1 MTEQER
7 QAIAAIALLA
17 AYADGDKGADERA
30 EIERVTAALEGG
42 LPMVALHRDV
52 LLGKT
57 TLETAAERLG
67 SRELK
72 QLAYE
77 CALGVIQADGQ
88 RNEAEEAFLA
98 RLVPALGLSGE
109 SLQALQADAD
119 ALAGMPLDAG
129 EAAMPGMAVMPGEAA
144 DPATTETDE
153 AVDPEEKA
161 AAELASGKIFI
172 GTGDSSTR
180 AITPPPTP
188 KTADAASADQQA
200 IDRKILDA
208 AILNGALE
216 LLPQGLASMAII
228 PLQMKLVYGIGRAH
242 GYRLD
247 RGAVKDLLVTMGAG
261 VTGQYVEDIG
271 RRLVGGLLGGKLL
284 GGLARGA
291 TGAAFSFATTWAIG
305 QVARRYYAGGRT
317 MDAATLKA
325 TFASLVDEAR
335 QLQARYAP
343 QIEAQAKL
351 VDTSRLLELVRG
363 R

>member
-7 QAIAAIALLA
+7 HAIAAIALLA

-129 EAAMPGMAVMPGEAA
+129 AGAM
-144 DPATTETDE
+144 
-153 AVDPEEKA
+153 
-161 AAELASGKIFI
+161 SGKIFI

-188 KTADAASADQQA
+188 KTADAASPDQQSL
-200 IDRKILDA
+200 DRKILDA

-228 PLQMKLVYGIGRAH
+228 PLQMKLVYGIGQAH

-271 RRLVGGLLGGKLL
+271 RRLIGGLLGGKLL

-343 QIEAQAKL
+343 QIEAQAKS

>member
-1 MTEQER
+1 MTDQER

-17 AYADGDKGADERA
+17 AYADGDKSADERE
-30 EIERVTAALEGG
+30 EIDSVVAVLEGP

-57 TLETAAERLG
+57 TLESAAGQL
-67 SRELK
+67 STRELK

-88 RNEAEEAFLA
+88 RNAAEEAFLA
-98 RLVPALGLSGE
+98 RLAPALGLSGE
-109 SLQALQADAD
+109 SLQALRAGAD
-119 ALAGMPLDAG
+119 ALAGMPFEPDDA
-129 EAAMPGMAVMPGEAA
+129 
-144 DPATTETDE
+144 DE

-161 AAELASGKIFI
+161 AAEVASGKIFI

-180 AITPPPTP
+180 AIVPSSPGGVAP
-188 KTADAASADQQA
+188 AAAPDEEA
-200 IDRKILDA
+200 LDKMILDA
-208 AILNGALE
+208 SILNGALE

-228 PLQMKLVYGIGRAH
+228 PLQMKLVYGIGKAH
-242 GYRLD
+242 GHQLD

-271 RRLVGGLLGGKLL
+271 RRLIGGLLGGRLL

-325 TFASLVDEAR
+325 SFMELVEEAK
-335 QLQARYAP
+335 QLQARYVP
-343 QIEAQAKL
+343 QVEAQARS
-351 VDTSRLLELVRG
+351 VDTSRLLDLIRG

>member
-1 MTEQER
+1 MTGQER

-17 AYADGDKGADERA
+17 AYADGDKGADERE

-77 CALGVIQADGQ
+77 CALGVIQADGR

-109 SLQALQADAD
+109 ALQALQADAD
-119 ALAGMPLDAG
+119 ALAGMPLDAEID
-129 EAAMPGMAVMPGEAA
+129 EAA
-144 DPATTETDE
+144 
-153 AVDPEEKA
+153 DPEEKA
-161 AAELASGKIFI
+161 AAEVASGKIFI

-188 KTADAASADQQA
+188 ETTGAVSPDQQA
-200 IDRKILDA
+200 LDKRILDA

-228 PLQMKLVYGIGRAH
+228 PFQMKLVYGIGQAH

-271 RRLVGGLLGGKLL
+271 RRLIGGLLGGKLL

-291 TGAAFSFATTWAIG
+291 AGAAFSFATTWAIG
-305 QVARRYYAGGRT
+305 QAARRYYAGGRT

-335 QLQARYAP
+335 QLQARYAH
-343 QIEAQAKL
+343 QIEAQAKS